1 MLIGGFI
8 LDPEQGR
15 LQIPIVQSPTE
26 EDVKN
31 TIRRYACYEG
41 VIALSIVPEPDCGPR
56 ELKVYMDSGNF
67 FLMLSHNLECGDI
80 DVKTISNERAGAEMV
95 DVLGDRYPAR
105 SMTKDLDFICS
116 CFKEFLRVGDVSESS
131 LIIS

>member
-15 LQIPIVQSPTE
+15 LQIPIVQSPTK
-26 EDVKN
+26 EDVEN
-31 TIRRYACYEG
+31 TIRRYACYDG
-41 VIALSIVPEPDCGPR
+41 IIALSIVPEPDCGPR
-56 ELKVYMDSGNF
+56 ELKVYIGSGNF
-67 FLMLSHNLECGDI
+67 FLILSHNLECGDI

-95 DVLGDRYPAR
+95 DILGDRYPAR
-105 SMTKDLDFICS
+105 SMTKDLNFICS
-116 CFKEFLRVGDVSESS
+116 CFKEFLGVGDVSESS